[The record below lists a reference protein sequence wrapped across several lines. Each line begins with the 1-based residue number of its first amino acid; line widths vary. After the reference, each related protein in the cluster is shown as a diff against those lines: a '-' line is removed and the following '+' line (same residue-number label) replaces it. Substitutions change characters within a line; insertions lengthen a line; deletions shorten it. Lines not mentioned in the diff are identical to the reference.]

1 MCHVS
6 HVYIYIFSYIFYY
19 SFIILFYFFLQIGG
33 ASRWM
38 VCYQR
43 AYPVQ
48 LLSNLIF
55 TDLFLDVFP
64 LIKEYISKGF
74 LG

>member
-6 HVYIYIFSYIFYY
+6 HVYIYFFLTF
-19 SFIILFYFFLQIGG
+19 FIIHLLFYFIFFLQIGG